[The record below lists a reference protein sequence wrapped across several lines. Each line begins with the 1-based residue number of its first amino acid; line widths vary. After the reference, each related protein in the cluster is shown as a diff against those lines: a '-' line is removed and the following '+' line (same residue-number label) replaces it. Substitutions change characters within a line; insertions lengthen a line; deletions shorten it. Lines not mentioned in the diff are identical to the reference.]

1 MASASASTA
10 KPRLAVVLYGKIGNE
25 VKRAKDGGR
34 PSAGTIGLSAITT
47 QEVLLRPLARLF
59 RIDVFGHSW
68 SAGDSAALITEL
80 WKPVRSR
87 FEDDRSKLFERQCN
101 ARSRVIRSFPGSC
114 GRTIS
119 QLLGMQRAIH
129 LKAEYERSHG
139 FGYSAVFVSRWDL
152 VWLSEKAAGIMA
164 DLATSL
170 ARSPR
175 FWLAD
180 SCATENTNRAR
191 RSDRVQM
198 QIEATYVAQVC
209 GVARARAEVR
219 ASHEVTVPTLSRRC
233 VLHRAC
239 EFDLTPHSRDFFVM
253 DMWFLTSSTLAD
265 EFATAVDSFDHYR
278 GIIESEFL
286 TPLALN
292 KSTGT
297 SYPGHWPHIFGHF
310 FFGLHLFRGMR
321 GTPVGWAPLEYR
333 HEYSIARV
341 PHVETCRPSRSQL
354 LLDAQ
359 TGGALVVPL
368 GFLANTTQTSHHR
381 WRQQVLPLVEGAGNT
396 PVATM
401 CRVNPAFLDPPFGSG
416 RAFVCPI
423 DSPACEPNRLAT
435 SASRFYNLTWST
447 IRHPWSLVHCGRGRE
462 EPSSGAKCARTLHA
476 LWVCVHERQ
485 TCEHLFINLRA
496 RTPDV

>member
-80 WKPVRSR
+80 WKPVRSS
-87 FEDDRSKLFERQCN
+87 FEDDRSRLFERQCN

-139 FGYSAVFVSRWDL
+139 FRYSAVFVSRWDL

-180 SCATENTNRAR
+180 SCATENINRAR
-191 RSDRVQM
+191 GSDRVQM
-198 QIEATYVAQVC
+198 HLEATYVAQVC

-219 ASHEVTVPTLSRRC
+219 ASHEVTVPTLSRG
-233 VLHRAC
+233 AC
-239 EFDLTPHSRDFFVM
+239 FTVHAS
-253 DMWFLTSSTLAD
+253 LTSRRIR
-265 EFATAVDSFDHYR
+265 AT
-278 GIIESEFL
+278 FL
-286 TPLALN
+286 
-292 KSTGT
+292 
-297 SYPGHWPHIFGHF
+297 
-310 FFGLHLFRGMR
+310 
-321 GTPVGWAPLEYR
+321 
-333 HEYSIARV
+333 
-341 PHVETCRPSRSQL
+341 
-354 LLDAQ
+354 
-359 TGGALVVPL
+359 
-368 GFLANTTQTSHHR
+368 
-381 WRQQVLPLVEGAGNT
+381 
-396 PVATM
+396 
-401 CRVNPAFLDPPFGSG
+401 
-416 RAFVCPI
+416 
-423 DSPACEPNRLAT
+423 
-435 SASRFYNLTWST
+435 
-447 IRHPWSLVHCGRGRE
+447 
-462 EPSSGAKCARTLHA
+462 
-476 LWVCVHERQ
+476 
-485 TCEHLFINLRA
+485 
-496 RTPDV
+496 

>member
-1 MASASASTA
+1 MPTASASTA

-34 PSAGTIGLSAITT
+34 PSAGTIGLSAITA
-47 QEVLLRPLARLF
+47 QEVLLRPLAGLF
-59 RIDVFGHSW
+59 RIDVFGHCW
-68 SAGDSAALITEL
+68 SAGGSAALITEL

-87 FEDDRSKLFERQCN
+87 FEDDRSSKFEQQCN
-101 ARSRVIRSFPGSC
+101 ARSRVIHSFPGSC

-139 FGYSAVFVSRWDL
+139 FRYSAVFVSRWDL

-164 DLATSL
+164 GLATSL

-180 SCATENTNRAR
+180 SCATENTGRFL
-191 RSDRVQM
+191 RSDRIQVHL
-198 QIEATYVAQVC
+198 EATYAAQVC
-209 GVARARAEVR
+209 GIARARAEVM
-219 ASHEVTVPTLSRRC
+219 VPTLSRRC

-239 EFDLTPHSRDFFVM
+239 EADLTPHSRDFFVM

-265 EFATAVDSFDHYR
+265 EFATAVESFDHYR

-286 TPLALN
+286 TPRALN
-292 KSTGT
+292 KSMGS
-297 SYPGHWPHIFGHF
+297 SYKGHWPHIFGHF

-341 PHVETCRPSRSQL
+341 PHVESCRPSRSQL

-368 GFLANTTQTSHHR
+368 GFLANTTQTSHHS
-381 WRQQVLPLVEGAGNT
+381 WRQQVLPLVEGAGKT
-396 PVATM
+396 PVATT

-462 EPSSGAKCARTLHA
+462 PFTGAKCALTLHA
-476 LWVCVHERQ
+476 LWACVREGQ
-485 TCEHLFINLRA
+485 ACEHLFIKNDI
-496 RTPDV
+496 P